1 MTRLNVNGA
10 RCAALFA
17 SGLQRSDAPS
27 PAAVAEVISRTV
39 RRLGIAGCASQ
50 MAQEFGDHP
59 EAAAS
64 RMRWIRQLISQ
75 APAAA
80 AAQPARTPQPSRT
93 PQPART
99 PQPVRPGQ
107 EPARPSGW
115 LSSPGPDVHA
125 THPATDRAHRAA
137 LPARDRR
144 ACDVSSRPRS
154 RPCSRPPRPRR
165 SSRRS
170 PCAPPPRPSY
180 PPRSPRPAP

>member
-17 SGLQRSDAPS
+17 SGVQRSDAPS

-75 APAAA
+75 APTAAA
-80 AAQPARTPQPSRT
+80 V
-93 PQPART
+93 
-99 PQPVRPGQ
+99 QPVRTVWGRNPSG
-107 EPARPSGW
+107 PARGPLGPAVGPPPWSRRPTPCTQRLTVPTAPPYQSGIGAPPI
-115 LSSPGPDVHA
+115 LA
-125 THPATDRAHRAA
+125 
-137 LPARDRR
+137 PARARGRIRDHSDG
-144 ACDVSSRPRS
+144 AS
-154 RPCSRPPRPRR
+154 
-165 SSRRS
+165 
-170 PCAPPPRPSY
+170 
-180 PPRSPRPAP
+180 

>member
-27 PAAVAEVISRTV
+27 PTAVAEMISRTV

-75 APAAA
+75 TPAA
-80 AAQPARTPQPSRT
+80 AAQPARTA
-93 PQPART
+93 QPAR
-99 PQPVRPGQ
+99 PGQ
-107 EPARPSGW
+107 RPARPSGW
-115 LSSPGPDVHA
+115 LSSPGPDVRA

-137 LPARDRR
+137 LPVRDRR
-144 ACDVSSRPRS
+144 ACDVSSRSRS
-154 RPCSRPPRPRR
+154 RPCSRPRAAPNHRGNPRGRLDHHHLRR
-165 SSRRS
+165 L
-170 PCAPPPRPSY
+170 AK
-180 PPRSPRPAP
+180 

>member
-80 AAQPARTPQPSRT
+80 AAQPARTART
-93 PQPART
+93 WQPAG
-99 PQPVRPGQ
+99 PGQ
-107 EPARPSGW
+107 AARSAQRLALRPWS
-115 LSSPGPDVHA
+115 DARA

-137 LPARDRR
+137 LPDQGSA
-144 ACDVSSRPRS
+144 RPRH
-154 RPCSRPPRPRR
+154 
-165 SSRRS
+165 
-170 PCAPPPRPSY
+170 
-180 PPRSPRPAP
+180 

>member
-17 SGLQRSDAPS
+17 SGVQRSDAPS

-75 APAAA
+75 APTAAA
-80 AAQPARTPQPSRT
+80 V
-93 PQPART
+93 
-99 PQPVRPGQ
+99 QPVRTAQPVGTGQ
-107 EPARPSGW
+107 GPARPSGW
-115 LSSPGPDVHA
+115 PSRPGPDA
-125 THPATDRAHRAA
+125 DAMHPATDRAHRAA
-137 LPARDRR
+137 LPVRDRR
-144 ACDVSSRPRS
+144 ATIL
-154 RPCSRPPRPRR
+154 
-165 SSRRS
+165 
-170 PCAPPPRPSY
+170 APARARGRIRDHSDGA
-180 PPRSPRPAP
+180 S